1 MAEKVERKLFMKLT
15 PSKTWVWCHIQTTI
29 LQSTRE
35 LKPRFHWNM
44 NGQNWD
50 NWLKQAHVIK
60 HKPGQAVQMTSEF
73 VDGSWQ
79 VGTTP
84 AQDEPQKSA
93 VTPWDEGTRIY
104 GSQAFES

>member
-1 MAEKVERKLFMKLT
+1 
-15 PSKTWVWCHIQTTI
+15 
-29 LQSTRE
+29 
-35 LKPRFHWNM
+35 
-44 NGQNWD
+44 
-50 NWLKQAHVIK
+50 
-60 HKPGQAVQMTSEF
+60 MTSEF

-104 GSQAFES
+104 GSQAFESWPVPMLRPQPSEGHFVLGP